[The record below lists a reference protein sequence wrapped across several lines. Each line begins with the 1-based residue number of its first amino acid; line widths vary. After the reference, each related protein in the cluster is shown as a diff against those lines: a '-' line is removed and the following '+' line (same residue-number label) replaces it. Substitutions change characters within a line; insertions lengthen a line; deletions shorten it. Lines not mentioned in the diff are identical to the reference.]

1 MLIKEHAYL
10 LGKSKSLVGVI
21 SEPDNNDREGKT
33 AVILLNSGILHR
45 VGPNRIY
52 VKIARCLASLG
63 LPALRFDFSGIG
75 DSENTNDKL
84 PLEDRFINETRQV
97 MDFLEETKGFNKFVL
112 AGICSGAD
120 VSFKVA
126 LKDLRVA
133 GTVLIDWFAYFTLG
147 FHFSS
152 YSKRLLMPRSWFKLI
167 SGKSG
172 FWSTLRRA
180 YLAQK
185 SSKKNGKSR
194 DWHIPTREQAIQ
206 DIRVLNERGVQLLFI
221 FSGGSPAYYNYRKYF
236 KSDLEK
242 LIVGGGIDIKL
253 LKESDHGFTLNVHQK
268 QLTNEVCEWM
278 KKFV

>member
-1 MLIKEHAYL
+1 MFVKEYAYL
-10 LGKSKSLVGVI
+10 LGKSRSLVGVI
-21 SEPDNNDREGKT
+21 SEPENNAENGNT

-52 VKIARCLASLG
+52 VKIARCLASIC

-84 PLEDRFINETRQV
+84 PLEDRFIYETQQA
-97 MDFLEETKGFNKFVL
+97 MDFLAEKKGFNKFVL

-120 VSFKVA
+120 ISFKVA
-126 LKDLRVA
+126 LKDHRVA

-147 FHFSS
+147 FHISS

-180 YLAQK
+180 YLSQK
-185 SSKKNGKSR
+185 SGKNNGESR
-194 DWHIPTREQAIQ
+194 DWNVPTKEQAIR
-206 DIRVLNERGVQLLFI
+206 DIQMLNERGVQLLFV

-236 KSDLEK
+236 KSDLKK
-242 LIVGGGIDIKL
+242 LMDRGGIEIKL

-268 QLTNEVCEWM
+268 QLTNAVCEWM